1 MQAKLQATLKKEQE
15 KFRSE
20 KQIIMKAMQDKDT
33 KMEGLSKLVKER
45 EQQLAFVQ
53 QQLPSDE
60 RELKLKLQDQQ
71 KQLGSLNQMFKL
83 LDSQNKLLNQKN
95 VALEEKLKKKQS
107 QIDSLETKLEITTQ
121 QVITHKN

>member
-33 KMEGLSKLVKER
+33 KMEALSKLVKER